1 MISIISNLIH
11 LPSIIFREN
20 KILPKIIYNNNKI
33 SRGMFKNSNFPPFL
47 SNVLDKISK
56 RGTTKIYRT
65 EISDFRLHQQ
75 SSIFC
80 CSFANDS
87 HEKET
92 ATRETS
98 VANLRMRRNAM
109 HKKPPLP
116 DAAQRAS
123 IRFPRFAYVCA
134 RICTACAFIYV
145 YFRAR
150 PKIEQPTLCSV
161 WMFIGLGQVRK
172 LITIRLN
179 KSKESLRLLR

>member
-33 SRGMFKNSNFPPFL
+33 SRGIFKNSNFPPFL

-123 IRFPRFAYVCA
+123 IRFPRFVYVCA

-145 YFRAR
+145 LRIFSCTPKNRATDTLFRLDVYR
-150 PKIEQPTLCSV
+150 T
-161 WMFIGLGQVRK
+161 GLGPE
-172 LITIRLN
+172 TDYY
-179 KSKESLRLLR
+179 SS